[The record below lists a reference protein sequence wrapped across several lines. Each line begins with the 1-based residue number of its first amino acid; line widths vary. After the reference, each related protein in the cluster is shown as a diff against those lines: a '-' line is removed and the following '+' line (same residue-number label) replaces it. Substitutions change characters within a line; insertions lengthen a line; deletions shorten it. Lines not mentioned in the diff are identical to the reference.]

1 MGNTESNSSSPAGV
15 SRPQSCTPSP
25 CRTRRAVSFAA
36 SSPQHRAARDTI
48 VRRKSGNDGDV
59 DRQKM
64 RHDEANKCR
73 PSHAPPFRSHSE
85 QRSLQSSGMEK
96 ERTLSNDLSGAS
108 LSGLSLRQC
117 TGPQFQICGDLDP
130 HQINVVR
137 RTWKQQL
144 HRNNDN
150 EFEMAIRLLL
160 RIFRIEPRLQS
171 LFNLGDIPYAELRNN
186 AYFNEHVKVVEPI
199 LSFVLSHLHDA
210 TAMSKH
216 LQLLGGRHV
225 RYTKVTYKSVYWKIV
240 IQAMTEFVGADRA
253 LSNVYD
259 AWIILG
265 GFCVEQMRIGY
276 KIQYKL
282 QRVAARLDEKY
293 RKSNDSGIRKQSSCG
308 RQSIC

>member
-25 CRTRRAVSFAA
+25 CRTR
-36 SSPQHRAARDTI
+36 I

-137 RTWKQQL
+137 RTWKQVGKY
-144 HRNNDN
+144 
-150 EFEMAIRLLL
+150 
-160 RIFRIEPRLQS
+160 S
-171 LFNLGDIPYAELRNN
+171 
-186 AYFNEHVKVVEPI
+186 VV
-199 LSFVLSHLHDA
+199 L
-210 TAMSKH
+210 
-216 LQLLGGRHV
+216 
-225 RYTKVTYKSVYWKIV
+225 
-240 IQAMTEFVGADRA
+240 
-253 LSNVYD
+253 
-259 AWIILG
+259 
-265 GFCVEQMRIGY
+265 
-276 KIQYKL
+276 
-282 QRVAARLDEKY
+282 
-293 RKSNDSGIRKQSSCG
+293 
-308 RQSIC
+308 